1 MTAVRF
7 TGTDRQIFRIAVPAL
22 FALVSEPLM
31 VLADTAII
39 GHLGTTPLAGLA
51 IAATVL
57 NTVVGLCIFLAYG
70 STAAVARSHGAGAEK
85 EAHAIAVSG
94 LWLAVALGAVLAVM
108 LGVGAETLTGWFASS
123 PAVADQAS
131 IYLAITAAAL
141 PAMLLG
147 LAATGAL
154 RGELDLRTP
163 LLVTVVA
170 NLVNVALNLV
180 FVYGLHMGIAGSAL
194 GTALAQWGAALWLAA
209 IVALRARRAGA
220 LTRPHPEAVLSA
232 ARDGVPLF
240 ARTVTL
246 RIALLLPTILAARLG
261 DASLAAHQV
270 AMAVVTFIAY
280 GLDAIAIAGQTL
292 TGRALGA
299 GDAEETRRLARRMMG
314 WGLVTGLAAGAAL
327 AVASPLVVIAFTG
340 DSAVRQALLPA
351 LLVIAM
357 IQPLSGVV
365 FVLDGLLIGAGDGRY
380 LAWAGFVTLAVYA
393 PVAVVLAGWGFTWL
407 WVAYAAFMLARLV
420 TLGLRER
427 SDRWMVLGN
436 GRAALA

>member
-7 TGTDRQIFRIAVPAL
+7 SSTDRQIFRIAVPAL

-31 VLADTAII
+31 VLADTAIV

-57 NTVVGLCIFLAYG
+57 TTVVGLCIFLAYG
-70 STAAVARSHGAGAEK
+70 STAAVARSHGAGAEE
-85 EAHAIAVSG
+85 EAHTIAISG
-94 LWLAVALGAVLAVM
+94 LWLATGLGAGLAM
-108 LGVGAETLTGWFASS
+108 ILLAGSKRLTGWLASS
-123 PAVADQAS
+123 PAVADQADT
-131 IYLAITAAAL
+131 YLTITSAAL
-141 PAMLLG
+141 PAMLLV

-170 NLVNVALNLV
+170 NLANIALNVLL
-180 FVYGLHMGIAGSAL
+180 VYGLQLGIAGSAL
-194 GTALAQWGAALWLAA
+194 GTTLAQWGAALWLST

-220 LTRPHPEAVLSA
+220 VTRPHPRVILSA

-246 RIALLLPTILAARLG
+246 RVALLIPTILAAQLG

-292 TGRALGA
+292 TGRTLGA
-299 GDAEETRRLARRMMG
+299 GDADGTRRLARRMMG
-314 WGLVTGLAAGAAL
+314 WGVVTGIGAGAVLAAI
-327 AVASPLVVIAFTG
+327 SPLVAVAFTG
-340 DSAVRQALLPA
+340 DPAVHQLLVPV
-351 LLVIAM
+351 LLVIAV
-357 IQPLSGVV
+357 IQPVSGVV

-380 LAWAGFVTLAVYA
+380 LAWAGVVTLAVYTPA
-393 PVAVVLAGWGFTWL
+393 ALVLTRWGFTWL
-407 WVAYAAFMLARLV
+407 WVAYGAFMLARLA
-420 TLGLRER
+420 TLGVRER
-427 SDRWMVLGN
+427 SDRWMVLGSSPTY
-436 GRAALA
+436 R

>member
-1 MTAVRF
+1 VTAVRF
-7 TGTDRQIFRIAVPAL
+7 SPIDRQIFAIAVPAL

-31 VLADTAII
+31 VLADTAIV

-70 STAAVARSHGAGAEK
+70 STAAVARSQGAGAEE

-94 LWLAVALGAVLAVM
+94 LWLAIA
-108 LGVGAETLTGWFASS
+108 LGVGLALMLLAGADQLSAGVASS
-123 PAVADQAS
+123 PAVADQAR
-131 IYLAITAAAL
+131 IYLTITAAAL
-141 PAMLLG
+141 PAILLS

-163 LLVTVVA
+163 LIVTVVA
-170 NLVNVALNLV
+170 NLVNIVLNLL
-180 FVYGLHMGIAGSAL
+180 FVYGLHLGIAGSAL
-194 GTALAQWGAALWLAA
+194 GTTLAQWGAALWLSA
-209 IVALRARRAGA
+209 IVTLRARRAGA
-220 LTRPHPEAVLSA
+220 ITHPHPSAVLSA

-292 TGRALGA
+292 TGRTLGA
-299 GDAEETRRLARRMMG
+299 GDADGTRRLSRRMMG
-314 WGLVTGLAAGAAL
+314 WGVVTGVGAGAVLAL
-327 AVASPLVVIAFTG
+327 TSPLVAVAFSG
-340 DSAVRQALLPA
+340 DAAVRHALLPA
-351 LLVIAM
+351 LLVIAV
-357 IQPLSGVV
+357 IQPVSGVV

-380 LAWAGFVTLAVYA
+380 LAWAGVVTLAVYT
-393 PVAVVLAGWGFTWL
+393 PVALLLAQWGFTWL
-407 WVAYAAFMLARLV
+407 WVAYAAFMLARLA

-427 SDRWMVLGN
+427 SNRWMVLGT
-436 GRAALA
+436 GRLH

>member
-123 PAVADQAS
+123 PAVSDQAS

>member
-1 MTAVRF
+1 MTVVRF
-7 TGTDRQIFRIAVPAL
+7 SPTDRQIFRIAVPAL

-31 VLADTAII
+31 VLADTAIV

-70 STAAVARSHGAGAEK
+70 STAAVARSHGAGAGT
-85 EAHAIAVSG
+85 EAHTIAVSG
-94 LWLAVALGAVLAVM
+94 LWLAIGLGTVLAVA
-108 LGVGAETLTGWFASS
+108 VAAGAGSLTNAVASS
-123 PAVADQAS
+123 AAVAGQAR
-131 IYLAITAAAL
+131 IYLTITAAAL
-141 PAMLLG
+141 PAILLA

-163 LLVTVVA
+163 LIVTVVA
-170 NLVNVALNLV
+170 NLANIVLNLV
-180 FVYGLHMGIAGSAL
+180 LVYGLDLGVAGSAL
-194 GTALAQWGAALWLAA
+194 GTTIAQWGAALWLSA
-209 IVALRARRAGA
+209 IVTLRARRAGA
-220 LTRPHPEAVLSA
+220 SVRPHPGAVLSA
-232 ARDGVPLF
+232 AQDGVPLF

-292 TGRALGA
+292 TGRTLGA
-299 GDAEETRRLARRMMG
+299 GDPDETRRLSRRMMG
-314 WGLVTGLAAGAAL
+314 WGVVTGVVAGAVLAA
-327 AVASPLVVIAFTG
+327 ASPLVVMAFTA
-340 DSAVRQALLPA
+340 DDEVQHVLLPV
-351 LLVIAM
+351 LLVIAV
-357 IQPLSGVV
+357 IQPISGVV

-380 LAWAGFVTLAVYA
+380 LAWAGVVTLVVYTPIA
-393 PVAVVLAGWGFTWL
+393 LLLSQWGFTWL
-407 WVAYAAFMLARLV
+407 WAAYAAFMLARLV

-427 SDRWMVLGN
+427 SDRWMVLGAV
-436 GRAALA
+436 RSPLP

>member
-1 MTAVRF
+1 VTAVRF
-7 TGTDRQIFRIAVPAL
+7 SSTDRQIFRIAIPAL

-31 VLADTAII
+31 VLADTAIV

-57 NTVVGLCIFLAYG
+57 NTLVGLCIFLAYG
-70 STAAVARSHGAGAEK
+70 STAAVARSHGAGAER
-85 EAHAIAVSG
+85 EAHMIAVSG
-94 LWLAVALGAVLAVM
+94 LWLAIAIGVALALLVAGGAGRLSTW
-108 LGVGAETLTGWFASS
+108 LASS
-123 PAVADQAS
+123 PAVADQADT
-131 IYLAITAAAL
+131 YLTIPAAAI

-170 NLVNVALNLV
+170 NIVNIALNVLL
-180 FVYGLHMGIAGSAL
+180 VYGLDLGIAGSAL
-194 GTALAQWGAALWLAA
+194 GTTLAQWGAALWLSA
-209 IVALRARRAGA
+209 IVVLRARRAGA
-220 LTRPHPEAVLSA
+220 ITRPHPSAVLSA

-261 DASLAAHQV
+261 DAPLAAQQV

-299 GDAEETRRLARRMMG
+299 GHAAEARGLSRRMMG
-314 WGLVTGLAAGAAL
+314 WGVVTGVAAGTILAAT
-327 AVASPLVVIAFTG
+327 SPLVALAFTG
-340 DSAVRQALLPA
+340 DAAVRQALLPA
-351 LLVIAM
+351 LLVIAV
-357 IQPLSGVV
+357 IQPVSGVV

-380 LAWAGFVTLAVYA
+380 LAWAGVVTLAVYT
-393 PVAVVLAGWGFTWL
+393 PVAILMAPWGFTWL
-407 WVAYAAFMLARLV
+407 WVAYAAFMLARLA

-427 SDRWMVLGN
+427 SDRWMVTGSSPTY
-436 GRAALA
+436 R

>member
-7 TGTDRQIFRIAVPAL
+7 SSTDRQIFRIAVPAL

-31 VLADTAII
+31 VLADTAIV

-57 NTVVGLCIFLAYG
+57 NTIVGLCIFLAYG
-70 STAAVARSHGAGAEK
+70 STAAVARRHGAGAEE
-85 EAHAIAVSG
+85 EAHTIAVSG
-94 LWLAVALGAVLAVM
+94 LWLALG
-108 LGVGAETLTGWFASS
+108 LGVVLSLILLGGAAHLSAWLASS
-123 PAVADQAS
+123 SAVADQS
-131 IYLAITAAAL
+131 DIYLTITAAAL
-141 PAMLLG
+141 PAMLLN

-163 LLVTVVA
+163 LVVTVVA
-170 NLVNVALNLV
+170 NLVNIALNLLL
-180 FVYGLHMGIAGSAL
+180 VYGLDLGIAGSAL
-194 GTALAQWGAALWLAA
+194 GTTLAQWGSALWLSA
-209 IVALRARRAGA
+209 IVGVRARRAGA
-220 LTRPHPEAVLSA
+220 VTRPHPSAVLSA

-246 RIALLLPTILAARLG
+246 RVALLIPTVLAAQLG

-292 TGRALGA
+292 TGRTLGA
-299 GDAEETRRLARRMMG
+299 GDSEGTRRLSRRMMG
-314 WGLVTGLAAGAAL
+314 WGVVTGVGAGAVLAAT
-327 AVASPLVVIAFTG
+327 SPLVAMAFTG
-340 DSAVRQALLPA
+340 DPAVRRALLPA
-351 LLVIAM
+351 LLVIAL
-357 IQPLSGVV
+357 IQPVSGVV

-380 LAWAGFVTLAVYA
+380 LAWVGIVTLAVYA
-393 PVAVVLAGWGFTWL
+393 PTAVMLAPWGFTWL
-407 WVAYAAFMLARLV
+407 WIAYAAFMLARLV

-427 SDRWMVLGN
+427 SERWMVLGA
-436 GRAALA
+436 GRQGLR

>member
-7 TGTDRQIFRIAVPAL
+7 SSTDRQIFRIAVPAL
-22 FALVSEPLM
+22 FALISEPLM
-31 VLADTAII
+31 VLADTAIV
-39 GHLGTTPLAGLA
+39 GHLGTTALAGLA

-70 STAAVARSHGAGAEK
+70 STAAVARSHGAGAEA
-85 EAHAIAVSG
+85 EAHTIAVSG
-94 LWLAVALGAVLAVM
+94 LWLAIGLGLGMAVAIAAGPDSI
-108 LGVGAETLTGWFASS
+108 TGGMASS
-123 PAVADQAS
+123 PAVADQAR
-131 IYLAITAAAL
+131 IYLTITATAL
-141 PAMLLG
+141 PAILLG

-163 LLVTVVA
+163 LIVTVVA
-170 NLVNVALNLV
+170 NLLNIVLNLV
-180 FVYGLHMGIAGSAL
+180 LVYGLQMGIAGSAL
-194 GTALAQWGAALWLAA
+194 GTTLAQWAAALWLSA
-209 IVALRARRAGA
+209 IVTLRAKRAGA
-220 LTRPHPEAVLSA
+220 STRPHPAAVLSA

-292 TGRALGA
+292 TGRTLGS
-299 GDAEETRRLARRMMG
+299 GDAAGTRQLSRRMMA
-314 WGLVTGLAAGAAL
+314 WGVVTGVAAGACL
-327 AVASPLVVIAFTG
+327 AAASPLVGAVFTP
-340 DSAVRQALLPA
+340 DPAVHRTLVPA
-351 LLVIAM
+351 LLVIAL

-380 LAWAGFVTLAVYA
+380 LAWAGLATLTVYA
-393 PVAVVLAGWGFTWL
+393 PVALVLSQWGFTWL
-407 WVAYAAFMLARLV
+407 WVAYGAFILARLV

-427 SDRWMVLGN
+427 SDRWMVLGA
-436 GRAALA
+436 RRDAPS

>member
-7 TGTDRQIFRIAVPAL
+7 STTDRHIFRIAVPAL

-31 VLADTAII
+31 VLADTAIV

-51 IAATVL
+51 IAATIL

-70 STAAVARSHGAGAEK
+70 STAAVARSHGAGADE
-85 EAHAIAVSG
+85 EAHTIAVSG
-94 LWLAVALGAVLAVM
+94 LWLAVALGVALALM
-108 LGVGAETLTGWFASS
+108 LIGAAEPLSRWLASS
-123 PAVADQAS
+123 PGVADQAHT
-131 IYLAITAAAL
+131 YLAITSTAL
-141 PAMLLG
+141 PAMLLS

-170 NLVNVALNLV
+170 NLANIVLNLL
-180 FVYGLHMGIAGSAL
+180 FVYGLHLGIAGSAL
-194 GTALAQWGAALWLAA
+194 GTALAQWGAALWLSV

-220 LTRPHPEAVLSA
+220 VTRPHPTAVLSA

-246 RIALLLPTILAARLG
+246 RIALLIPTILAARLG

-292 TGRALGA
+292 TGRTLGA
-299 GDAEETRRLARRMMG
+299 GDAAGTRRLARRMMG
-314 WGLVTGLAAGAAL
+314 WGVVTGVAAGTVLAAM
-327 AVASPLVVIAFTG
+327 SPLVAVAFTG
-340 DSAVRQALLPA
+340 DAAVRQALVPV
-351 LLVIAM
+351 LLVIAV
-357 IQPLSGVV
+357 IQPLSGIV

-380 LAWAGFVTLAVYA
+380 LAWAGAVTLAVYA
-393 PVAVVLAGWGFTWL
+393 PVALLLGRWGFTWL
-407 WVAYAAFMLARLV
+407 WVAYGAFMLARLA
-420 TLGLRER
+420 TLGMRER
-427 SDRWMVLGN
+427 SDRWMVLGT
-436 GRAALA
+436 GRAALP